1 MKIIRQP
8 DEMRAL
14 CCDFRKAGRTVGLV
28 PTMGALHEGHLS
40 LVQMSRKL
48 CGATVMS
55 IFVNPIQFG
64 PAEDYQKYPRPFES
78 DCEKAEEAGCDA
90 VFAPEQG
97 AMYPP
102 DYSSYVELER
112 ITGTLCGAS
121 RPGHFRGVA
130 TVVLKFFNIVRP
142 QVALFGQ
149 KDAQQV
155 VVIKRMVA
163 DLNVPVKIAVSPIVR
178 EKSGLA
184 MSSRNVY
191 LTAEER
197 LQSSLIYKGLL
208 AASNLFDKGERVAQ
222 NLKAAIGEVL
232 GAATLVSPEYI
243 EIVNTLTLE
252 PIEAIL
258 GQGHVL
264 IAIAVRMKT
273 SKTRLIDNIVLGGEL

>member
-1 MKIIRQP
+1 MNFARP
-8 DEMRAL
+8 GRA
-14 CCDFRKAGRTVGLV
+14 VGLR

-48 CGATVMS
+48 CDATVMS

-64 PAEDYQKYPRPFES
+64 PAEDYQKYPRPFDS
-78 DCEKAEEAGCDA
+78 DCEKAEAAGCDA

-97 AMYPP
+97 DIYPP
-102 DYSSYVELER
+102 DYASYVEVER

-130 TVVLKFFNIVRP
+130 TVVLKFFNIVIP
-142 QVALFGQ
+142 QVAIFGQ

-155 VVIKRMVA
+155 VVIKRMAA
-163 DLNVPVKIAVSPIVR
+163 DLNVPVKIAVAPIVR

-184 MSSRNVY
+184 MSSRNIY
-191 LTAEER
+191 LTSEER

-208 AASNLFDKGERVAQ
+208 AASKLFDKGERVAE
-222 NLKAAIGEVL
+222 NLKAVIGEVL
-232 GAATLVSPEYI
+232 AGAPLVSPEYI
-243 EIVNTLTLE
+243 EIVNTLTLQ
-252 PIEAIL
+252 PLDTIHSAA
-258 GQGHVL
+258 L

-273 SKTRLIDNIVLGGEL
+273 SKTRLIDNIVLGGDL

>member
-1 MKIIRQP
+1 MKIIRRP
-8 DEMRAL
+8 DEMSAL
-14 CCDFRKAGRTVGLV
+14 CREFRKAGRTVGLV

-48 CGATVMS
+48 CDATVMS

-64 PAEDYQKYPRPFES
+64 PAEDYQKYPRPFDS
-78 DCEKAEEAGCDA
+78 DCEKAEAAGCDA

-97 AMYPP
+97 DIYPP
-102 DYSSYVELER
+102 DYASYVEVER

-130 TVVLKFFNIVRP
+130 TVVLKFFNIVIP
-142 QVALFGQ
+142 QVAIFGQ

-155 VVIKRMVA
+155 VVIKRMAA
-163 DLNVPVKIAVSPIVR
+163 DLNVPVKIAVAPIVR

-184 MSSRNVY
+184 MSSRNIY
-191 LTAEER
+191 LTSEER

-208 AASNLFDKGERVAQ
+208 AASKLFDKGERVAE
-222 NLKAAIGEVL
+222 NLKAVIGEVL
-232 GAATLVSPEYI
+232 AGAPLVSPEYI
-243 EIVNTLTLE
+243 EIVNTLTLQ
-252 PIEAIL
+252 PLDTIHSAA
-258 GQGHVL
+258 L

-273 SKTRLIDNIVLGGEL
+273 SKTRLIDNIVLGGDL

>member
-1 MKIIRQP
+1 MKIIRRP
-8 DEMRAL
+8 DEMSAL
-14 CCDFRKAGRTVGLV
+14 CRDFRTAGKTVGLV

-48 CGATVMS
+48 CNATVMS
-55 IFVNPIQFG
+55 IFVNPLQFG
-64 PAEDYQKYPRPFES
+64 PAEDYQKYPRPFDA
-78 DCEKAEEAGCDA
+78 DCEKAEAAGCDA

-97 AMYPP
+97 DTYPP
-102 DYSSYVELER
+102 EYSSYVEVER
-112 ITGTLCGAS
+112 ITGTLCGGS

-142 QVALFGQ
+142 QVAIFGQ

-163 DLNVPVKIAVSPIVR
+163 DLNVPVKIAVAPIVR

-191 LTAEER
+191 LTAVER
-197 LQSSLIYKGLL
+197 TQASLIYKGLL
-208 AASNLFDKGERVAQ
+208 AASKLFDKGERMAQ

-232 GAATLVSPEYI
+232 EAAPLVSPEYI
-243 EIVNTLTLE
+243 EIVNTLTLQ
-252 PIEAIL
+252 PLDTIHGAA
-258 GQGHVL
+258 L
-264 IAIAVRMKT
+264 IAIAVRAKT

>member
-1 MKIIRQP
+1 MKIIRRP

-14 CCDFRKAGRTVGLV
+14 CRDFRKAGRTVGLV

-40 LVQMSRKL
+40 LMQMSRKL

-78 DCEKAEEAGCDA
+78 DCEKAEAAGCDA
-90 VFAPEQG
+90 VFAPEQA

-102 DYSSYVELER
+102 DYSSYVEVER
-112 ITGTLCGAS
+112 ITGALCGAS

-142 QVALFGQ
+142 QVAIFGQ

-163 DLNVPVKIAVSPIVR
+163 DLNVPVKIAVAPIVR

-191 LTAEER
+191 LTTEER

-208 AASNLFDKGERVAQ
+208 AASKLFDKGERMTQ

-232 GAATLVSPEYI
+232 GAATLMSPEYI
-243 EIVNTLTLE
+243 EIVNTLTLG
-252 PIEAIL
+252 PLEAL
-258 GQGHVL
+258 PGQGQAL

>member
-1 MKIIRQP
+1 MKIIRRP

-14 CCDFRKAGRTVGLV
+14 CRDFRTAGRTVGLV

-40 LVQMSRKL
+40 LVQMSRNI
-48 CGATVMS
+48 CDATVMS

-64 PAEDYQKYPRPFES
+64 PAEDYQKYPRPFDS
-78 DCEKAEEAGCDA
+78 DCEKAEAAGCDA

-97 AMYPP
+97 DMYPP
-102 DYSSYVELER
+102 DYASYVEVER

-130 TVVLKFFNIVRP
+130 TVVLKFFNIVSP
-142 QVALFGQ
+142 QVAIFGQ

-155 VVIKRMVA
+155 VVIKRMAA
-163 DLNVPVKIAVSPIVR
+163 DLNVPVKIAVAPIVR

-184 MSSRNVY
+184 MSSRNIY

-197 LQSSLIYKGLL
+197 TQSSLIYKGLL
-208 AASNLFDKGERVAQ
+208 AVSKLFDKGERVAQ

-232 GAATLVSPEYI
+232 GAAPLVSPEYI
-243 EIVNTLTLE
+243 EIVNTLTLQ
-252 PIEAIL
+252 PLDTIHGAA
-258 GQGHVL
+258 L
-264 IAIAVRMKT
+264 IAIAMRMKT